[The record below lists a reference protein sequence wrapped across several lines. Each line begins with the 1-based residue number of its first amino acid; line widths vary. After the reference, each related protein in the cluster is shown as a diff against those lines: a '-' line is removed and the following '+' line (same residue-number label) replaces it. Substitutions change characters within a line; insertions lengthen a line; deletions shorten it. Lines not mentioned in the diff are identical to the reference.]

1 MNKKGSL
8 GLIIVIVILSLVILS
23 VYLVGV
29 ATRGC
34 NSNKDCAKSA
44 YCGTDYECHDFPKE
58 IIVKENN
65 FVPASVILSIG
76 LITSALI
83 FRKGGGKKED

>member
-8 GLIIVIVILSLVILS
+8 GLIVVIIILSLVILS
-23 VYLVGV
+23 VYLVNV
-29 ATRGC
+29 ATRDC
-34 NSNKDCAKSA
+34 NSNKDCTKSA

-65 FVPASVILSIG
+65 YVPASVILSVG
-76 LITSALI
+76 LIVSALI
-83 FRKGGGKKED
+83 FRNGLVKNE

>member
-8 GLIIVIVILSLVILS
+8 GLIAVIIILSLVILS

-34 NSNKDCAKSA
+34 NSNNDCAKSA

-65 FVPASVILSIG
+65 FVPASIILSVG
-76 LITSALI
+76 LIASALI
-83 FRKGGGKKED
+83 FRKGWQRKE